1 MKLVARA
8 PSKREL
14 KSDLRGD
21 TQGDQHRVADATT
34 EVDYNVGD
42 DGWPPS
48 ESDGHM
54 PHLDPVEAREVVAE
68 IREIAESRTEDEDP
82 TEAIVAGPASSAEIH
97 VPAAEPA
104 AEPERLASDELRD
117 AWAVLDF
124 EERADGLR
132 LLDREDAEDFF
143 ISLPAADQAA
153 TLLHWKPGQ
162 RRQWLRLLEP
172 DDVADLVQEADEDD
186 RPSLLALLD
195 EPMRKEVHALMAYAE
210 DEAGGLMNTRYAR
223 LRPQMTVDEAISYLR
238 RQSHGTLETIYQTYV
253 LDPDQHLLG
262 VLSLRDL
269 FTAPSSKTVAD
280 IMETEVVRV
289 SDEMD
294 QETLSRVFAEHDLN
308 VIPVVDAG
316 GVMKGIVTVDDIVDV
331 VQEEAT
337 EDAQKFGGM
346 EALDVPYLQ
355 ASFMHMFKKRGSWL
369 AILLIG
375 EMLTAS
381 ALGFFQGELEKY
393 VVLALFI
400 PLIISS
406 GGNSGSQAS
415 TLVIRAMAL
424 GEVRAADWW
433 RVVRREIFTGVA
445 LGVMLAV
452 VGSVRVLI
460 WGVAGAYGKHYLLVS
475 FTVATSLVG
484 VVTFGTFAGAS
495 LPFVL
500 RKFGVDPA
508 SASAPFVA
516 TLVDVTGLIIYF
528 TIAAVILHGTTM

>member
-1 MKLVARA
+1 MARA

-460 WGVAGAYGKHYLLVS
+460 WGVAGAYGIHDVLVS